1 MIVVGGVIPGSIRIY
16 GAGSDRLSGRL
27 RPSSIK
33 GGIKGGHPTG
43 GIVAPDFLVRPLSR
57 KRRLMYPQVPSWRQ
71 LSLRIDAESWKV

>member
-33 GGIKGGHPTG
+33 GGIKGGYPTG
-43 GIVAPDFLVRPLSR
+43 GIVAPDFLMLP
-57 KRRLMYPQVPSWRQ
+57 RLAAWLTLGV
-71 LSLRIDAESWKV
+71 LL